1 MAHSQKASKRK
12 RRSALPALGVA
23 GMFLSLAG
31 GASAAAAPAT
41 DVPLQ
46 DRGSRPAFVLGEKE
60 ISDVSLA
67 TFYVYDRGGAHLV
80 EYLKLAKRCG
90 RGVCRGRGG

>member
-1 MAHSQKASKRK
+1 MAHAQKASKRK
-12 RRSALPALGVA
+12 RRSVLPALGVA

-31 GASAAAAPAT
+31 GASAAVAPAT
-41 DVPLQ
+41 HVPSQ
-46 DRGSRPAFVLGEKE
+46 DRGPRPAFLLGEEE

-67 TFYVYDRGGAHLV
+67 TFYVYDRGSAHLG
-80 EYLKLAKRCG
+80 YLKLAKRCG